1 MGGKIPGFFGRP
13 ARVEL
18 TAVVA
23 AMVMGG
29 LSLVLAARQPAAP
42 STLDEHERSFRGAAL
57 ANRFTLQMP
66 VEDIVKG

>member
-1 MGGKIPGFFGRP
+1 
-13 ARVEL
+13 
-18 TAVVA
+18 
-23 AMVMGG
+23 MVMGG

>member
-1 MGGKIPGFFGRP
+1 MGGKIPGFFRRP

-29 LSLVLAARQPAAP
+29 LSFVLAARQPT
-42 STLDEHERSFRGAAL
+42 SSSRRT
-57 ANRFTLQMP
+57 
-66 VEDIVKG
+66 